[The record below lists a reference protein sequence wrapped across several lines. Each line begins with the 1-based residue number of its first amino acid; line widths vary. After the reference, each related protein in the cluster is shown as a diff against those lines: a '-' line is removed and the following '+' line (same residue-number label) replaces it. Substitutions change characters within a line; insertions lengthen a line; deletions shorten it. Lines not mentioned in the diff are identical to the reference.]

1 MDEHLGYS
9 HVLILMNNATINI
22 QVQVLV
28 QSLSC
33 AQHIL
38 SFLWSIY
45 LGEE

>member
-1 MDEHLGYS
+1 MDEHLGCS

-33 AQHIL
+33 VQHIF
-38 SFLWSIY
+38 SFLWGIY
-45 LGEE
+45 LGVE